1 MSGSAGAPSGSG
13 FSEIPARILAGGAPL
28 PVRQAAARGALPLP
42 RAVLTRLYLHLRN
55 DADEAVRADAENSLV
70 QLTPEVLLEVLSDP
84 ACDPLVL
91 EHFAGTAARDER
103 LAEKVAFHPLAS
115 GKTLGILASEGSAS
129 VLDLVL
135 TNQERLLATPGLVDR
150 LSMNPALRAD
160 QCGRLLDLMDRFF
173 HAQTRGTSQDT
184 GPDAEPME
192 PIDAEQVSKILEI
205 DVGELFAASEIMDAE
220 EFVQSESPVVRS
232 VYKRILTLNVGQK
245 AILAMKGGREERV
258 ILVRDTNKLVALG
271 VLKNAR
277 ITEGEIEMIA
287 AMRNVSEEI
296 LRNVGINREWA
307 QNYTVT
313 TNLVRNPRTP
323 PSLSTNFV
331 TRLNNKDLKILCGDR
346 NVPEIIRRMAKRTF
360 ELRTQKSA
368 ISFRK
373 K

>member
-1 MSGSAGAPSGSG
+1 LSGGAGAPSASG
-13 FSEIPARILAGGAPL
+13 FNAILERILSGGAPL

-55 DADEAVRADAENSLV
+55 DPDEAVRSDAEISLQ

-84 ACDPLVL
+84 VCDPLVL
-91 EHFAGTAARDER
+91 EHFATTAARDER
-103 LAEKVAFHPLAS
+103 LAEKVAFHPSAS
-115 GKTLGILASEGSAS
+115 GKTLGILASEGSAA

-160 QCGRLLDLMDRFF
+160 QCGRLLDLIDRFF
-173 HAQTRGTSQDT
+173 TGHARPTAEEA
-184 GPDAEPME
+184 GPGIASGE
-192 PIDAEQVSKILEI
+192 PIDAEQAAKILEI

-220 EFVQSESPVVRS
+220 EFVQSDNPVVRS
-232 VYKRILTLNVGQK
+232 AYKRILTLNVGQK
-245 AILAMKGGREERV
+245 AILAMKGGREERI

-277 ITEGEIEMIA
+277 ITEGEVERIA

-296 LRNVGINREWA
+296 LRNVGMNREWS
-307 QNYTVT
+307 QNYAVT
-313 TNLVRNPRTP
+313 ANLVRNPRTP

-331 TRLNNKDLKILCGDR
+331 ARLTNKDLKILCGDR

-368 ISFRK
+368 TSFRK